1 MLSGL
6 AWTPPKGRIDEGE
19 DTMEAALREAREE
32 AGLEAS
38 MMTVYSDIQGEV
50 SYKVVGWPKT
60 VTLWLARLNDPNQEI
75 KLSEENTKYKW
86 LVLDEAKKISPKL
99 TPVLDEF
106 SEAMKK
112 FPINLNA

>member
-1 MLSGL
+1 MYFENPNIFGILSKF
-6 AWTPPKGRIDEGE
+6 TIRPN
-19 DTMEAALREAREE
+19 
-32 AGLEAS
+32 S
-38 MMTVYSDIQGEV
+38 IQGQV
-50 SYKVVGWPKT
+50 SYTVVGWPKT

-75 KLSEENTKYKW
+75 KLSDENPQYKW

-99 TPVLDEF
+99 TPVLEEF